1 MAHPT
6 EEPNPKKFDL
16 LGKIFFH
23 LLPKIHLEQQ
33 NPNKTFWKTRSS
45 FIGVSFIVSCC
56 VAQLLILPVRC
67 SSSYK
72 ALREQDF
79 NHTAE
84 EGKARYLFFYSGQ
97 EHNSELQ
104 SPRSHSIFSK
114 SWRGKRGK
122 RLLSC
127 NSWHWFPL
135 LCNLPFPSSL
145 STTPPLWW
153 GLCLTVSPKAKANFP
168 QTKLCLQRETFPTI
182 NQTEQIRIWPGRSKS
197 SSGFYKGRWNF
208 APNWSEEDF
217 TMVRFVY
224 TVYAIQPSCIS
235 TKERKKVSSKVHL
248 QVLTNSKARNDFLL
262 HILPW

>member
-1 MAHPT
+1 MAIFRYWHCHKIRLKFPAKRWRWFYPQHIQSSGTPNKSSQKNMLFLLSMAHPT

-114 SWRGKRGK
+114 SWRGKR
-122 RLLSC
+122 LLSC

-135 LCNLPFPSSL
+135 LCNLPLPSSL
-145 STTPPLWW
+145 STTPSLW
-153 GLCLTVSPKAKANFP
+153 F
-168 QTKLCLQRETFPTI
+168 KLVFRVLF
-182 NQTEQIRIWPGRSKS
+182 NSLFKSKS
-197 SSGFYKGRWNF
+197 QFS
-208 APNWSEEDF
+208 PN
-217 TMVRFVY
+217 
-224 TVYAIQPSCIS
+224 
-235 TKERKKVSSKVHL
+235 
-248 QVLTNSKARNDFLL
+248 
-262 HILPW
+262 

>member
-1 MAHPT
+1 MEVVLPTAHP
-6 EEPNPKKFDL
+6 EQRNPKQ
-16 LGKIFFH
+16 IFTKKHVIPFIH
-23 LLPKIHLEQQ
+23 GTSYRGAESPKVWSFWQHFLSPFTHVHLEQQ
-33 NPNKTFWKTRSS
+33 NPNKTWSFWKTRSC

-135 LCNLPFPSSL
+135 LCNLPLPSSL
-145 STTPPLWW
+145 STTLSCSKR
-153 GLCLTVSPKAKANFP
+153 LNVD
-168 QTKLCLQRETFPTI
+168 ET
-182 NQTEQIRIWPGRSKS
+182 
-197 SSGFYKGRWNF
+197 
-208 APNWSEEDF
+208 
-217 TMVRFVY
+217 
-224 TVYAIQPSCIS
+224 
-235 TKERKKVSSKVHL
+235 
-248 QVLTNSKARNDFLL
+248 
-262 HILPW
+262 